1 MDHLTPMGVAAA
13 YLGELVT
20 EELKAHE
27 ASRPEGLGGGGRA
40 DEAPSKIVVV
50 APQEGQVSWGVLP
63 EVLVGVLVP
72 VMLQDYACS

>member
-20 EELKAHE
+20 EELKTHE
-27 ASRPEGLGGGGRA
+27 ASRAAGSRP

-50 APQEGQVSWGVLP
+50 APQEGQVSVLGGAFLYRAP
-63 EVLVGVLVP
+63 GLPAALLVLADHGL
-72 VMLQDYACS
+72 